1 MLRLKVVFAERPHA
15 RIRSLDTSAAL
26 AHPDVVAVLTAS
38 DVPYNAFGLIDADQP
53 VLCGEVVRFSGDK
66 VALVVAATQGA
77 AEAGAKLV
85 HVEYEDLPAVTDA
98 RAALVPG
105 SLLVHE
111 SRDSNLLLHIPIRK
125 GDIARGFAE
134 ADVIL
139 EGEFETSWQ
148 EHAFLQPEAGVAWVD
163 EAERVIVETA
173 GQWLHEDR
181 RQLAAMLQLP
191 EEQVIVRYAA
201 IGGAFGGRE
210 DLSIQHLLALAAW
223 KLRRP
228 VALVWS
234 REESIIGHHK
244 RHPVSVRCRWGA
256 RNDGTI
262 TAVEAEVIAD
272 GGAYASTSVE
282 VTKVATL
289 FASGC
294 YEVANIS
301 VDGYAVYTN
310 NVPAGAFRG
319 FGAPQAQFAAE
330 SMVTRLAHVLG
341 MDPAELR
348 RRNIYHEGSLEPSQ
362 QPLPT
367 GVSAL
372 PVLERCIDE
381 AIERLNYGQPRARV
395 ANSATPHLWRGI
407 GIACGIKNVG
417 YSFGYSDQ
425 ATAKVELYGKA
436 ELERAVVRIGAAE
449 VGQGTH
455 LALRQIAAET
465 LGLPLAKVEMVTDD
479 SAEAPNAGSASAS
492 RMTLMGGQA
501 VHRAS
506 LAAREQWSGTEEYA
520 ASATVQFRPTPTTPL
535 DAETGAGRPNYCYG
549 YAAQAVEVEVNT
561 LTGQVQVLSVI
572 SVHDVGR
579 AINRQQVEG
588 QIEGCLAQ
596 ALGYALLENLQTR
609 DGRILTPY
617 LSTYL
622 LPTVL
627 DMPTEITPVILELA
641 DPEGPYGARGVAEMA
656 LVPFA
661 PAVAMAIHDAT
672 GVWLSQQPMTP
683 ERVLAA
689 LNAQSI
695 EGERLA

>member
-1 MLRLKVVFAERPHA
+1 
-15 RIRSLDTSAAL
+15 
-26 AHPDVVAVLTAS
+26 
-38 DVPYNAFGLIDADQP
+38 
-53 VLCGEVVRFSGDK
+53 
-66 VALVVAATQGA
+66 
-77 AEAGAKLV
+77 
-85 HVEYEDLPAVTDA
+85 
-98 RAALVPG
+98 
-105 SLLVHE
+105 
-111 SRDSNLLLHIPIRK
+111 
-125 GDIARGFAE
+125 
-134 ADVIL
+134 
-139 EGEFETSWQ
+139 
-148 EHAFLQPEAGVAWVD
+148 
-163 EAERVIVETA
+163 
-173 GQWLHEDR
+173 
-181 RQLAAMLQLP
+181 
-191 EEQVIVRYAA
+191 
-201 IGGAFGGRE
+201 
-210 DLSIQHLLALAAW
+210 
-223 KLRRP
+223 
-228 VALVWS
+228 
-234 REESIIGHHK
+234 
-244 RHPVSVRCRWGA
+244 
-256 RNDGTI
+256 
-262 TAVEAEVIAD
+262 
-272 GGAYASTSVE
+272 
-282 VTKVATL
+282 
-289 FASGC
+289 
-294 YEVANIS
+294 
-301 VDGYAVYTN
+301 
-310 NVPAGAFRG
+310 
-319 FGAPQAQFAAE
+319 
-330 SMVTRLAHVLG
+330 
-341 MDPAELR
+341 
-348 RRNIYHEGSLEPSQ
+348 
-362 QPLPT
+362 
-367 GVSAL
+367 
-372 PVLERCIDE
+372 
-381 AIERLNYGQPRARV
+381 
-395 ANSATPHLWRGI
+395 
-407 GIACGIKNVG
+407 
-417 YSFGYSDQ
+417 
-425 ATAKVELYGKA
+425 
-436 ELERAVVRIGAAE
+436 VRIGVAE

-479 SAEAPNAGSASAS
+479 SAETPNAGSASAS

-506 LAAREQWSGTEEYA
+506 LAARAQWSGSEEYA

-627 DMPTEITPVILELA
+627 DMPTAITPVILELA

-695 EGERLA
+695 EREA